1 MPKLTNKLLMIVKVL
16 TFISTLLL
24 IICYPYLPKRQML
37 LHPNEQN
44 TYAISVD
51 SEVGGQ
57 SKFIWINQ
65 QDMFWDCEI
74 NQGAAYPY
82 CGLSLLWSQDL
93 HKTIDFSAY
102 SHLNLTLDYQ
112 GPTPYFRVFIRDDYP
127 SDKYTDALKRAKFN
141 NITIRARQGEQQV
154 SIPLTELSVAEWW
167 FNDFAVPLENRRP
180 SVKNTIALGIDI
192 PYPVILGEHKFRL
205 SQIELVGSYFSKEI
219 MYISILVF
227 WGVLLILEMLLAY
240 INMQVRLR
248 DGKQQLSELAATSA
262 KYKEQAETDK
272 LTGIL
277 NRSGLSEIISQ
288 LESSQLLQQYALLI
302 IDVDHFKQVND
313 TYGHAE
319 GDRILA
325 AIARTVSMCTR
336 SYDVIARWGG
346 EEFVVLMHCFKASS
360 ILPFADKIRLKI
372 ANTPPLNG
380 VTVSIGATQL
390 LKSSI
395 FNESFELADKA
406 LYQAKS
412 SGRNKVVVL

>member
-1 MPKLTNKLLMIVKVL
+1 MIVKVL

-24 IICYPYLPKRQML
+24 VICYPYLPKRQML

-74 NQGAAYPY
+74 NQGAPYPY

-127 SDKYTDALKRAKFN
+127 AEKYTDALKRAKFN

-167 FNDFAVPLENRRP
+167 FNDFDVPLENRRP

-192 PYPVILGEHKFRL
+192 PYPVILGDHKFRL
-205 SQIELVGSYFSKEI
+205 SQIELVGSYFSKEM

-240 INMQVRLR
+240 LNMQVRLR

-262 KYKEQAETDK
+262 KYKEQSETDK

-277 NRSGLSEIISQ
+277 NRAGLSEIINQ
-288 LESSQLLQQYALLI
+288 LENSQLLQQYALLI
-302 IDVDHFKQVND
+302 IDVDHFK
-313 TYGHAE
+313 
-319 GDRILA
+319 
-325 AIARTVSMCTR
+325 
-336 SYDVIARWGG
+336 
-346 EEFVVLMHCFKASS
+346 
-360 ILPFADKIRLKI
+360 
-372 ANTPPLNG
+372 
-380 VTVSIGATQL
+380 
-390 LKSSI
+390 
-395 FNESFELADKA
+395 
-406 LYQAKS
+406 
-412 SGRNKVVVL
+412 